1 MSLANNPSLKK
12 PSTTASGSTDS
23 PYLGSKISLV
33 SKAKIRYEGIL
44 YTIDANESTVALSK
58 VRSFGTEDRPTDR
71 PVPARDEIFEYIIFR
86 GADIEDLQVREP
98 PQSTLT
104 QDPAI
109 VESSMYPASA
119 RSTTIGTNNNL
130 GGSQTRSSSNQG
142 TMPSPPIQQGL
153 GKGLKLSSNADP
165 LRQLNLNQQQSSRP
179 FSQQSTSAQLDG
191 QDYSYGNQR
200 RGRQQQDYY
209 NDFSSNNNNNNNRRG
224 GGGGGGNQKYGYS
237 EWPRS
242 NNGGWDNG
250 YRQQSQQQS
259 QRYPRQ
265 QQQQNYEG
273 NRFYPSRRPNNGQ
286 QSNGYY
292 GYRERRNSTGDM
304 TGNQQNPTRNN
315 RQQRERADSI
325 RGNSNNRSAL
335 KFIGDFD
342 FEKSNAEF
350 DKNAIEDEIKKSLS
364 IKPTKDKEDDSSN
377 TEKEKEKDNE
387 QEQQQHQEQPPQ
399 QQQQQTDSSLL
410 KLESQKETNPEDYY
424 DKQKSFFDRISCE
437 TTEKEKTN
445 TRRNWNEERRINA
458 ETFGL
463 KYRPAQQGGGG
474 YQRNGQGDYQRNGQG
489 GYQRNGQDGY
499 YNNNRRNNGGQQS
512 YYGNGARYQRGGGG
526 YYGSDQQQQ
535 RGGGGGGRN
544 TTYYGNTN
552 KRMQAY

>member
-1 MSLANNPSLKK
+1 MSLANNSSIKK
-12 PSTTASGSTDS
+12 PSATGTTDS

-109 VESSMYPASA
+109 VESSMYPANA

-130 GGSQTRSSSNQG
+130 GGNQTRSSSNQG
-142 TMPSPPIQQGL
+142 TMPSPPVQQGL
-153 GKGLKLSSNADP
+153 GKGLKSSSNTDP

-179 FSQQSTSAQLDG
+179 FSQQSTSAQLEG
-191 QDYSYGNQR
+191 QDYSHGNQR

-209 NDFSSNNNNNNNRRG
+209 NDYNNNNNRRG
-224 GGGGGGNQKYGYS
+224 NQKYDYS
-237 EWPRS
+237 EWPRT
-242 NNGGWDNG
+242 NNAGWDNG
-250 YRQQSQQQS
+250 YRQQQP
-259 QRYPRQ
+259 QRYPRQQQQQQ

-273 NRFYPSRRPNNGQ
+273 NRFYPSKRPNNGQ
-286 QSNGYY
+286 QAYGYY
-292 GYRERRNSTGDM
+292 GYRERRNSTGGI
-304 TGNQQNPTRNN
+304 TGNQQTQPRNN
-315 RQQRERADSI
+315 RQQRERTDSI
-325 RGNSNNRSAL
+325 RGNSNNRSTL

-364 IKPTKDKEDDSSN
+364 IKTNKDKTDDISN
-377 TEKEKEKDNE
+377 TDSDKEKEKEND
-387 QEQQQHQEQPPQ
+387 QQKQ
-399 QQQQQTDSSLL
+399 QQQQQPTNSSTPQ
-410 KLESQKETNPEDYY
+410 LEQQDQETNPDGYY

-445 TRRNWNEERRINA
+445 SRRNWNEERRVNA

-463 KYRPAQQGGGG
+463 KYRPIQQTG
-474 YQRNGQGDYQRNGQG
+474 NQRNGQG
-489 GYQRNGQDGY
+489 GYYN
-499 YNNNRRNNGGQQS
+499 NNNRRNYNGQQS

-526 YYGSDQQQQ
+526 GGGNYGDDQQ
-535 RGGGGGGRN
+535 RSRN
-544 TTYYGNTN
+544 TTYYNNTN